1 MVRCVHELRGRFGKG
16 VVADVVRGADT
27 AKVRELRLD
36 AAASY
41 GTADAPAAQ
50 LKEVIEL
57 LAAAGYL
64 DITEGSY
71 PVVGL
76 GARFREV
83 GGEGFKLE
91 MKRVARKP
99 ARTGAGAGRVF
110 GGSGSAASS
119 EADPALFER
128 LRALRK
134 RIADAAEVP
143 PYIVFSDAALRDM
156 CAKLPATDDEFLEVS
171 GVGAT
176 KLARYGEAFLSEIAA
191 YGRERGIE
199 GE

>member
-1 MVRCVHELRGRFGKG
+1 M
-16 VVADVVRGADT
+16 
-27 AKVRELRLD
+27 
-36 AAASY
+36 
-41 GTADAPAAQ
+41 
-50 LKEVIEL
+50 
-57 LAAAGYL
+57 
-64 DITEGSY
+64 
-71 PVVGL
+71 
-76 GARFREV
+76 
-83 GGEGFKLE
+83 
-91 MKRVARKP
+91 
-99 ARTGAGAGRVF
+99 F

-128 LRALRK
+128 LRVLRK